1 MIQNR
6 SVVPMKTAKTGYI
19 VLSILFCLLGTVLL
33 VKPAVSILL
42 AGRFLGVCMVAF
54 GVVKLVGY
62 FSKDLFRLAFQYD
75 LAFGI
80 LTIALGLIVLA
91 KPDATL
97 RFLCAIMGVS
107 VLSDGLF
114 KLQIA
119 IDARTFGIRRWWLI
133 LVLALASGTLG
144 VGLILHP
151 GEGSLALTV
160 LMGLSLIA
168 EGALN
173 LCVAVCTVKIVSYQK
188 PDEMGV

>member
-6 SVVPMKTAKTGYI
+6 SVIPMRAAKTGYI
-19 VLSILFCLLGTVLL
+19 VLSVLFCLLGCLL
-33 VKPAVSILL
+33 LARPARLIPL
-42 AGRFLGVCMVAF
+42 AGRFLGACMIAF
-54 GVVKLVGY
+54 GAVKLVGY

-80 LTIALGLIVLA
+80 LLIALGVIVLA
-91 KPDATL
+91 KPDATA
-97 RFLCAIMGVS
+97 RFLCVIIGVS

-119 IDARTFGIRRWWLI
+119 MDAKTFGIRRWWLI
-133 LVLALASGTLG
+133 LALALLSGALG
-144 VGLILHP
+144 VALILHP
-151 GEGSLALTV
+151 GEGAMALTA
-160 LMGLSLIA
+160 LLGLTLIS

-188 PDEMGV
+188 PDEKGA